1 MESLEEYLNR
11 CEAEQAPYL
20 DGTKKPEQGVTP
32 NNIQQQEQPPVQ
44 PEQPVADNVNT
55 QATEE
60 PQEKEYQ
67 KLGWGVI
74 GDTAKTLGAEALKIA
89 APKDGSWLANATGN
103 RWTESNLYHH
113 EAQTRTA
120 EALKYLYRYGASTA
134 AISFAMY
141 ATGGAITPL
150 AEAQLAKNATG
161 LAGVLAKAGKPTGQ
175 ILQFLSKEQKLF
187 KGGSKLAQ
195 LGNYLTQYGA
205 SSIISD
211 YAMYRPEDEGHML
224 DAVFREGSYLNSSTA
239 KPEIVDRGINVAE
252 GMVGAAALKGTWKG
266 LKGLWKGAL
275 NLNEKYLQIGT
286 KKLAN
291 KETAEEGA
299 GEVLTTLKN
308 IKNLDDLHQKDILA
322 QDIIEASETTGQSI
336 DELLSEV
343 PLKNRQEVSDL
354 INVYQSGEEPFIHS
368 DGTWDIKVSNWEDAH
383 KVSPEEYSKQ
393 LSETDANLGLRAGDT
408 AISHQDEAV
417 KSTWQNRGWLGT
429 NETDTGLLDKQGF
442 VSQKTA
448 QNITNKYLDKWGIKN
463 KVKVEVVDGLAPK
476 GQAVEGYTKLAETQG
491 KKMPKSLQNKIDKQN
506 LKITKLQDKLTMLEG
521 GNAPVTDEVDLV
533 REELR
538 IAKNEL
544 SDLQKEAKG
553 KTIAKN
559 ITIYIDKN
567 APNPYATLRGELEHS
582 RDMALDTTPKHADV
596 AGSGKHFSRYVGD
609 NEGEVAPNYT
619 YKKSE
624 GRAKAL
630 EGQQVANNTLQNEV
644 FSENVK
650 QLENSSLQNDM
661 NPSQVAENSVK
672 YNQEN
677 IDGQRTDTET
687 TTTIKDS
694 ETENGTVRQ
703 SSREISR
710 NDSQRGNGTRL
721 FIQRNDVWVVDTN
734 SKNTFNNGKTS
745 KIGYKELSQ
754 DAESGNSF
762 YNAISQ
768 AKANLGDLGAS
779 VHTYTPEEYSQ
790 MKMFLSEDG
799 LSGFAIK
806 PDGDIVSVFSNP
818 NAKINDFRRRG
829 HAMVELAKEQGGI
842 KLDAFDTYLPDFYK
856 KHGFEET
863 GRDVWNEQ
871 YKPENWNKDFYKEYN
886 NGEPDVVYMTLKEE
900 KLPITEPQQLKI
912 DFNTKVITEAATTDD
927 VVNGVVNGEIKLDS
941 KEAVDT
947 FINKTITSDIEI
959 SGNNWR
965 AAANDADSYL
975 AQRLSGEYGDID
987 SIQTAFNNGDVKTVE
1002 TLARKMLAVGK
1013 ITGELVDRL
1022 NLLKNN
1028 GDLTTQ
1034 YNIQKAI
1041 ETLALYD
1048 KKLGSAFGR
1057 VLNLRKLSNQTRE
1070 VFSDGVGQTS
1080 QYGITNI
1087 VDVLDTQ
1094 IKALGLAF
1102 TRGEKINLNQVRR
1115 ELYNALEQV
1124 DDGKFMQ
1131 EYGNNKDVIS
1141 FINDLIDNI
1150 KEDPQGLSK
1159 GELLQRLVNAI
1170 EADEIR
1176 DKSLMLGLCDNIGK
1190 VKNTLLNWGRGLK
1203 DIAINNVLGIATF
1216 GRGTISGIS
1225 TGLFNP
1231 ISKYMGSFLMPMENG
1246 TEVRAFTMNQIKGA
1260 WANWSD
1266 CCQLAL
1272 QACKNGEGALT
1283 STKKVVE
1290 GEFTDSLQSLDWSN
1304 LGNGIKSLF
1313 TLIPHLMVGSDEF
1326 IKQLNYRGIMSAKIT
1341 REIEEKYPNI
1351 TNSEFDEIFQ
1361 ELWQRRV
1368 FTSDGK
1374 PLDTDAFAEVSE
1386 LTFQSPLDG
1395 QYWNRA
1401 TGQYDTPEG
1410 YEQGLWQKMGEAV
1423 QNFGKTFPLFS
1434 MFQMFVRTPF
1444 NVAQFTSDHTLG
1456 MFSERMLKRMA
1467 SSDPV
1472 VAAKARGEV
1481 AVIGLGFTGAI
1492 LAGMSGN
1499 ITGAGSL
1506 DPKERAAMKK
1516 AGWQPYSIK
1525 VGNKWVSYQGWG
1537 SPFDMILGLAA
1548 DWSDAVVNFGENR
1561 EVEGT
1566 FKTLAK
1572 TLVQAG
1578 YSFIDNVGGTTGF
1591 VDGMGKFID
1600 AINPSASEKTRMQAI
1615 AGLIQA
1621 EIPLNATFRNLTNTG
1636 GREEKQANGFYE
1648 QIAKNILP
1656 LKMDYK
1662 RDIFGERVTKASFLG
1677 VFSSTDDKSSN
1688 IEYKEMQNLAEQ
1700 YGWTPSN
1707 TVKYVLHTKVPLK
1720 EFKNPETNRTA
1731 YDYTLEQMSTTT
1743 IGGKTLRESLRELFQ
1758 SPEYKALPFKEEGS
1772 SLGVPTKQKMINQI
1786 YKMYGDQAYQEVI
1799 TGELPFVNKEGQ
1811 TMDEARATVN
1821 YKTQQGI
1828 LETLQQLY

>member
-32 NNIQQQEQPPVQ
+32 NNIQQQEQPPIQ
-44 PEQPVADNVNT
+44 SEQPVADGVT
-55 QATEE
+55 AQATEE

-74 GDTAKTLGAEALKIA
+74 GDTVKTLGAEVLKIT
-89 APKDGSWLANATGN
+89 APKDGSWLANKTG
-103 RWTESNLYHH
+103 WSESNLYQH

-120 EALKYLYRYGASTA
+120 ETLKYLYRYGASTA
-134 AISFAMY
+134 ALSLAMY

-161 LAGVLAKAGKPTGQ
+161 LAGALAKAGKPTGQ
-175 ILQFLSKEQKLF
+175 ILQALSKEHKLF

-252 GMVGAAALKGTWKG
+252 GMVGAAALKGAWKG

-299 GEVLTTLKN
+299 GEVLTALKN

-322 QDIIEASETTGQSI
+322 QDIIEASETTGKSI

-368 DGTWDIKVSNWEDAH
+368 DGTWDIKVSNWEDAY
-383 KVSPEEYSKQ
+383 KVNPDEYSKQ

-417 KSTWQNRGWLGT
+417 KSTWQ
-429 NETDTGLLDKQGF
+429 
-442 VSQKTA
+442 
-448 QNITNKYLDKWGIKN
+448 KYLDKWGIKN

-491 KKMPKSLQNKIDKQN
+491 KKIPKNLQNKIDKQN

-582 RDMALDTTPKHADV
+582 RDMALGTVPKHADV
-596 AGSGKHFSRYVGD
+596 AGSGEHFSRYVGD

-630 EGQQVANNTLQNEV
+630 KGQQVANDTLQNEV

-650 QLENSSLQNDM
+650 QYEKEGFSYSEGI
-661 NPSQVAENSVK
+661 S
-672 YNQEN
+672 
-677 IDGQRTDTET
+677 DGFGEQRYDL
-687 TTTIKDS
+687 KDS
-694 ETENGTVRQ
+694 QGNTLGFVEYTVKDNTL
-703 SSREISR
+703 SIDEVM
-710 NDSQRGNGTRL
+710 NLTK
-721 FIQRNDVWVVDTN
+721 
-734 SKNTFNNGKTS
+734 SKRDW
-745 KIGYKELSQ
+745 Q
-754 DAESGNSF
+754 
-762 YNAISQ
+762 
-768 AKANLGDLGAS
+768 
-779 VHTYTPEEYSQ
+779 
-790 MKMFLSEDG
+790 
-799 LSGFAIK
+799 
-806 PDGDIVSVFSNP
+806 
-818 NAKINDFRRRG
+818 
-829 HAMVELAKEQGGI
+829 
-842 KLDAFDTYLPDFYK
+842 
-856 KHGFEET
+856 T
-863 GRDVWNEQ
+863 G
-871 YKPENWNKDFYKEYN
+871 
-886 NGEPDVVYMTLKEE
+886 E
-900 KLPITEPQQLKI
+900 KLPKTETDLPSTPNVAEKLIDKLISDNPNVKIQWDAVTEEGRLFKQRYLEKHPELKEKVQGISTQDELDLQLKNEYNTSKNGGIDEERNQSRFSERDRSSLGEDTLSNDSVKTESDSSQSGKQIFNTEGNVSEGNSGTNKRGNVTNTNISSNTRIEPQQLKI
-912 DFNTKVITEAATTDD
+912 DFNTKAITEAATTDD
-927 VVNGVVNGEIKLDS
+927 VVNGVVDGAIKLDS
-941 KEAVDT
+941 QEAVDT

-959 SGNNWR
+959 SGNDWR

-1002 TLARKMLAVGK
+1002 TIARKMLAVGK
-1013 ITGELVDRL
+1013 IAGELVDRL

-1034 YNIQKAI
+1034 YNIQKALD
-1041 ETLALYD
+1041 TLALYD
-1048 KKLGSAFGR
+1048 KELGSAFGR
-1057 VLNLRKLSNQTRE
+1057 SLNLRKFSNKVNQ
-1070 VFSDGVGQTS
+1070 VFSDGVGQAS

-1094 IKALGLAF
+1094 IKAL
-1102 TRGEKINLNQVRR
+1102 V
-1115 ELYNALEQV
+1115 
-1124 DDGKFMQ
+1124 MQ

-1141 FINDLIDNI
+1141 FINDLIDNV

-1176 DKSLMLGLCDNIGK
+1176 DKSLMLGLCDNINK
-1190 VKNTLLNWGRGLK
+1190 VTKTMLNWGKGLTAT
-1203 DIAINNVLGIATF
+1203 AINNVLGIGTF
-1216 GRGTISGIS
+1216 VKGLLSGLS
-1225 TGLFNP
+1225 MGLFNP
-1231 ISKYMGSFLMPMENG
+1231 LSKYVGSFLMSMENG
-1246 TEVRAFTMNQIKGA
+1246 AEVRTFTMNQIKGA
-1260 WANWSD
+1260 WASWSE

-1283 STKKVVE
+1283 STKKLID
-1290 GEFTDSLQSLDWSN
+1290 GDFTDSLQTLDWSN
-1304 LGNGIKSLF
+1304 AGNFVKSLF

-1326 IKQLNYRGIMSAKIT
+1326 IKQLNYRGIMRAKIT
-1341 REIEEKYPNI
+1341 REIEEKYPDI
-1351 TNSEFDEIFQ
+1351 TNSEFNEIFQ

-1395 QYWNRA
+1395 RYWNRA

-1410 YEQGLWQKMGEAV
+1410 YEQGVIQKL
-1423 QNFGKTFPLFS
+1423 GKSIQDFNNNNPLFGL
-1434 MFQMFVRTPF
+1434 FQMFVRTPF
-1444 NVAQFTSDHTLG
+1444 NVAQWQFDHTLG
-1456 MFSERMLKRMA
+1456 LFSERMQKRLF

-1472 VAAKARGEV
+1472 VAAKARGET
-1481 AVIGLGFTGAI
+1481 ALLGLGMIGAWG
-1492 LAGMSGN
+1492 LAQSGL
-1499 ITGAGSL
+1499 ITGHGSL
-1506 DPKERAAMKK
+1506 DPKEQAAMKK

-1525 VGNKWVSYQGWG
+1525 IGNKWVSYLGWA
-1537 SPFDMILGLAA
+1537 SPFDIILGMSA
-1548 DWSDAVVNFGENR
+1548 DWDTITTTYNDDKKT
-1561 EVEGT
+1561 EGV
-1566 FKTLAK
+1566 FKSALKASLK
-1572 TLVQAG
+1572 G
-1578 YSFIDNVGGTTGF
+1578 FDSF
-1591 VDGMGKFID
+1591 VDGVGSSTGLLDSLTKFLD
-1600 AINPSASEKTRMQAI
+1600 VINPAASEQTRTQA
-1615 AGLIQA
+1615 AASLAQA
-1621 EIPLNATFRNLTNTG
+1621 ALPLNSIVRNILSTGKHEQLTYNTSW
-1636 GREEKQANGFYE
+1636 E
-1648 QIAKNILP
+1648 QIMRGYLP
-1656 LKMDYK
+1656 TLKTDYK
-1662 RDIFGERVTKASFLG
+1662 RDIFGERMSKYSFLG
-1677 VFSSTDDKSSN
+1677 IINAADDKSSN

-1720 EFKNPETNRTA
+1720 EFRNPETNRTA
-1731 YDYTLEQMSTTT
+1731 YDYTLEQMSKTT

-1772 SLGVPTKQKMINQI
+1772 SLGVPTKQKMINEI
-1786 YKMYGDQAYQEVI
+1786 YKMWGDQAYHEVI
-1799 TGELPFVNKEGQ
+1799 SGDIPFVNKEGQ
-1811 TMDEARATVN
+1811 TMDEVRDTVN
-1821 YKTQQGI
+1821 YKTQQGR